1 MTGGYGDTDTFGYYG
16 SCPRLDM
23 VIDILVS
30 SSRARYHVD
39 EVFGGGGLG
48 GREGGPLHLGPLNV
62 AAAVVAVPVSNYAS
76 QCQKATGIQSTRIM
90 VHIGH

>member
-1 MTGGYGDTDTFGYYG
+1 MTLTHLGIYY
-16 SCPRLDM
+16 SI
-23 VIDILVS
+23 VILVSS

-76 QCQKATGIQSTRIM
+76 QCQKATGIQSTCMM
-90 VHIGH
+90 VYMGHSKF